1 MIKEF
6 RDFIMR
12 GNVLDLAVGV
22 IVGGAFTSVVTSL
35 TKNLIN
41 PIISMFVG
49 KADLSGLYFT
59 LFNAKF
65 KYGNFLN
72 DVINFLIVAFVVF
85 LLVKAVNRIMP
96 AKKSDV
102 PTVSKKSCCLH
113 KYVTCFK
120 TANDCIRNPK
130 LLRLIILHSNGCVSI
145 IKSCKR
151 YSI

>member
-41 PIISMFVG
+41 PIISMFAG
-49 KADLSGLYFT
+49 KTDLSGLYFT

-102 PTVSKKSCCLH
+102 PTVSKEELLL
-113 KYVTCFK
+113 TQ
-120 TANDCIRNPK
+120 IRD
-130 LLRLIILHSNGCVSI
+130 LLQNS
-145 IKSCKR
+145 K
-151 YSI
+151 

>member
-41 PIISMFVG
+41 PIISMFIG

-102 PTVSKKSCCLH
+102 PTVSKEELLL
-113 KYVTCFK
+113 TQ
-120 TANDCIRNPK
+120 IRD
-130 LLRLIILHSNGCVSI
+130 LLQNS
-145 IKSCKR
+145 K
-151 YSI
+151 

>member
-41 PIISMFVG
+41 PIISMFAG
-49 KADLSGLYFT
+49 KTDLSGLYFT

-85 LLVKAVNRIMP
+85 LLVKAVNQIMP

-102 PTVSKKSCCLH
+102 PTVSKEELLL
-113 KYVTCFK
+113 TQ
-120 TANDCIRNPK
+120 IRD
-130 LLRLIILHSNGCVSI
+130 LLQNS
-145 IKSCKR
+145 K
-151 YSI
+151 

>member
-22 IVGGAFTSVVTSL
+22 IIGGAFTSVVTSL

-41 PIISMFVG
+41 PIISMFAG
-49 KADLSGLYFT
+49 KTDLSGMYFT

-85 LLVKAVNRIMP
+85 LIVKAVNRIMP

-102 PTVSKKSCCLH
+102 PTVSKEELLL
-113 KYVTCFK
+113 TQ
-120 TANDCIRNPK
+120 IRD
-130 LLRLIILHSNGCVSI
+130 LLQNS
-145 IKSCKR
+145 K
-151 YSI
+151 

>member
-12 GNVLDLAVGV
+12 GDVLDLAVGV

-41 PIISMFVG
+41 PIISMFAG
-49 KADLSGLYFT
+49 KTDLSGLYFT

-102 PTVSKKSCCLH
+102 PTVSKEELLL
-113 KYVTCFK
+113 TQ
-120 TANDCIRNPK
+120 IRD
-130 LLRLIILHSNGCVSI
+130 LLQNS
-145 IKSCKR
+145 K
-151 YSI
+151 

>member
-22 IVGGAFTSVVTSL
+22 FVGGAFTSVVTSL

-41 PIISMFVG
+41 PIISMFAG
-49 KADLSGLYFT
+49 KTDLSGLYFT

-102 PTVSKKSCCLH
+102 PTVSKEELLL
-113 KYVTCFK
+113 TQ
-120 TANDCIRNPK
+120 IRD
-130 LLRLIILHSNGCVSI
+130 LLQNS
-145 IKSCKR
+145 K
-151 YSI
+151 

>member
-49 KADLSGLYFT
+49 KTDLSGLYFT

-102 PTVSKKSCCLH
+102 PTVSKEELLL
-113 KYVTCFK
+113 TQ
-120 TANDCIRNPK
+120 IRD
-130 LLRLIILHSNGCVSI
+130 LLQNS
-145 IKSCKR
+145 K
-151 YSI
+151 

>member
-41 PIISMFVG
+41 PIISMFAG
-49 KADLSGLYFT
+49 KTDLSGLYFT

-85 LLVKAVNRIMP
+85 LLVKAVNRIIP

-102 PTVSKKSCCLH
+102 PTVSKEELLL
-113 KYVTCFK
+113 TQ
-120 TANDCIRNPK
+120 IRD
-130 LLRLIILHSNGCVSI
+130 LLQNS
-145 IKSCKR
+145 K
-151 YSI
+151 

>member
-65 KYGNFLN
+65 KYVNFLN

-102 PTVSKKSCCLH
+102 PTVSKEELLL
-113 KYVTCFK
+113 TQ
-120 TANDCIRNPK
+120 IRD
-130 LLRLIILHSNGCVSI
+130 LLQNS
-145 IKSCKR
+145 K
-151 YSI
+151 

>member
-41 PIISMFVG
+41 PIISMFAG
-49 KADLSGLYFT
+49 KTDLSGLYFT
-59 LFNAKF
+59 LFNPKF

-102 PTVSKKSCCLH
+102 PTVSKEELLLTQIRDLLQNSKCLH
-113 KYVTCFK
+113 T
-120 TANDCIRNPK
+120 
-130 LLRLIILHSNGCVSI
+130 
-145 IKSCKR
+145 
-151 YSI
+151 

>member
-41 PIISMFVG
+41 PIISMFAG
-49 KADLSGLYFT
+49 KTDLSGLYFT

-65 KYGNFLN
+65 KDGNFLN

-102 PTVSKKSCCLH
+102 PTVSKEELLL
-113 KYVTCFK
+113 TQ
-120 TANDCIRNPK
+120 IRD
-130 LLRLIILHSNGCVSI
+130 LLQNS
-145 IKSCKR
+145 K
-151 YSI
+151 

>member
-22 IVGGAFTSVVTSL
+22 IVGGAFTSVVTSQ

-41 PIISMFVG
+41 PIISMFAG
-49 KADLSGLYFT
+49 KTDLSGLYFT

-85 LLVKAVNRIMP
+85 LLVKAVDRIMP

-102 PTVSKKSCCLH
+102 PTVSKEELLL
-113 KYVTCFK
+113 TQ
-120 TANDCIRNPK
+120 IRD
-130 LLRLIILHSNGCVSI
+130 LLQNS
-145 IKSCKR
+145 K
-151 YSI
+151 

>member
-1 MIKEF
+1 MIREF

-41 PIISMFVG
+41 PIISMFAG
-49 KADLSGLYFT
+49 KTDLSGLYFT

-102 PTVSKKSCCLH
+102 PTVSKEELLL
-113 KYVTCFK
+113 TQ
-120 TANDCIRNPK
+120 IRD
-130 LLRLIILHSNGCVSI
+130 LLQNS
-145 IKSCKR
+145 K
-151 YSI
+151 

>member
-1 MIKEF
+1 MFKEF

-41 PIISMFVG
+41 PIISMFAG
-49 KADLSGLYFT
+49 KTDLSGLYFT

-102 PTVSKKSCCLH
+102 PTVSKEELLL
-113 KYVTCFK
+113 TQ
-120 TANDCIRNPK
+120 IRD
-130 LLRLIILHSNGCVSI
+130 LLQNS
-145 IKSCKR
+145 K
-151 YSI
+151 

>member
-22 IVGGAFTSVVTSL
+22 IIGGAFTSVVTSL

-41 PIISMFVG
+41 PIISMFAG
-49 KADLSGLYFT
+49 KTDLSGMYFT

-85 LLVKAVNRIMP
+85 LIVKAVNRIMP

-102 PTVSKKSCCLH
+102 PTVSKEELLL
-113 KYVTCFK
+113 
-120 TANDCIRNPK
+120 AQIRD
-130 LLRLIILHSNGCVSI
+130 LLQNS
-145 IKSCKR
+145 K
-151 YSI
+151 

>member
-41 PIISMFVG
+41 PIISMFAG
-49 KADLSGLYFT
+49 KTDLSGMYFT

-85 LLVKAVNRIMP
+85 LIVKAVNRIMP

-102 PTVSKKSCCLH
+102 PTVSKEELLL
-113 KYVTCFK
+113 TQ
-120 TANDCIRNPK
+120 IRD
-130 LLRLIILHSNGCVSI
+130 LLQNS
-145 IKSCKR
+145 K
-151 YSI
+151 